1 MKNLSDIAK
10 SMSGDAG
17 VQDLSLATSQLKLHS
32 GVNFLGMDIDDAETL
47 VRAQLLNYMISGRL
61 WYVELI
67 HLNQYGDIYSPI

>member
-17 VQDLSLATSQLKLHS
+17 VQDLSLAPSQLKLHS

-47 VRAQLLNYMISGRL
+47 VNIAYLNNMMSVLMQINPS
-61 WYVELI
+61 
-67 HLNQYGDIYSPI
+67 HLK

>member
-17 VQDLSLATSQLKLHS
+17 VQDLSLAPSQLKLHS

-47 VRAQLLNYMISGRL
+47 VNIAYLNNMISVL
-61 WYVELI
+61 MQI
-67 HLNQYGDIYSPI
+67 NPSHLK

>member
-17 VQDLSLATSQLKLHS
+17 VQDLSLAPSQLKLHS

-47 VRAQLLNYMISGRL
+47 VNIAYLNNMISVL
-61 WYVELI
+61 MQTNPI
-67 HLNQYGDIYSPI
+67 HLK